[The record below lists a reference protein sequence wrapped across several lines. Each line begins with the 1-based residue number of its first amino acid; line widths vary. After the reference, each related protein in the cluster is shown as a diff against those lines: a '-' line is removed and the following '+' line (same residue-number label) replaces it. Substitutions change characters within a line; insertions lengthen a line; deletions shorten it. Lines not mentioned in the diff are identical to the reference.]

1 MSDYNGLRP
10 GQVLADASVAD
21 FISSLGLGIARAQQA
36 LDTNSIEQLD
46 AFIQPIPGLG
56 GKTLIEMGFSPAFYH
71 YQHADISCS
80 MNLHLRVEESTG
92 VDFGINGAYN
102 NAETSNDDS
111 ETSSSS
117 SSSGSRTETRNREA
131 SLQIT
136 ARSAGEVRLNDSRVA
151 LSGADLESRL
161 ASLVDGLAGNADI
174 SAVAF
179 ERSETPINPT
189 TDASAQQVIV
199 SPNAVAFRAFGY
211 AGGVIRIAS
220 NSDTTFVANPD
231 TSLSVTR
238 SNSVA
243 NYARKVK
250 TAFEDAG
257 FEVTHWPPGEAIHEV
272 LFDID
277 RNHIRAD
284 QRDGLQE
291 TAQMLARAGLPF
303 RLVGHADAPASPGY
317 NLGLSQRRVDEVKRQ
332 LIANGVDRAQ
342 ITSAVGEGEA
352 AANPGG
358 AEGIP
363 HDQAHRRV
371 QILLDVDLLVIEGA
385 DGQVISGVEPD
396 RRDHAESAS
405 NGWIHTF
412 DANDMSGVNGKQVS
426 AEGRSWTL
434 SGSAVDGHAANSP
447 QAFAKNLANSINA
460 DAGSQISASAGGAV
474 CNLARKSDPIQLHLI
489 STSSRDLRMT
499 SSESI
504 TISEQF
510 ANSSS
515 ERETT
520 RRTGNSTVAFGATLD
535 VRHAKQF
542 ELDVTGNSSISARL
556 VSIPAP
562 PEFLDTIRSYLGS

>member
-10 GQVLADASVAD
+10 GEILADASVAD

-80 MNLHLRVEESTG
+80 MNLHLRVEETTG

-102 NAETSNDDS
+102 NTETSSDDNES
-111 ETSSSS
+111 SSSS
-117 SSSGSRTETRNREA
+117 SSSGSRAETRNREA

-136 ARSAGEVRLNDSRVA
+136 SRSAGEVRINDSSVA
-151 LSGADLESRL
+151 LNGADAESRL
-161 ASLVDGLAGNADI
+161 NSLVDGLAANEDI

-179 ERSETPINPT
+179 ERTETPINPT
-189 TDASAQQVIV
+189 TNASPQQVTV

-211 AGGVIRIAS
+211 AGGVIRIAA
-220 NSDTTFVANPD
+220 NSDTTFVVNPQ
-231 TSLSVTR
+231 TSIAVTR

-250 TAFEDAG
+250 TAFEDAS
-257 FEVTHWPPGEAIHEV
+257 FSVHHWPPGEPISDI

-277 RNHIRAD
+277 RNNIRPD
-284 QRDGLQE
+284 QRDELQE
-291 TAQMLARAGLPF
+291 TAQMLARSGLPF
-303 RLVGHADAPASPGY
+303 RLVGHADAPASPTY
-317 NLGLSQRRVDEVKRQ
+317 NLALSQRRVAEVRRQ
-332 LIANGVDRAQ
+332 LLANGVDPAQ
-342 ITSAVGEGEA
+342 ITESIGEGET
-352 AANPGG
+352 AANPEG
-358 AEGIP
+358 AEGVP
-363 HDQAHRRV
+363 HDQQHRRV
-371 QILLDVDLLVIEGA
+371 QILLAVDLLDIRGA
-385 DGQVISGVEPD
+385 DGQVFTGVEPD
-396 RRDHAESAS
+396 RRDNSEPAS
-405 NGWIHTF
+405 NGWVLTY
-412 DANDMSGVNGKQVS
+412 DANDMSGLNGKQVT
-426 AEGRSWTL
+426 AEGRSWGL
-434 SGSAVDGHAANSP
+434 SGAAVDGHAADSP

-460 DAGSQISASAGGAV
+460 DSDSQISASSGGAV
-474 CNLARKSDPIQLHLI
+474 CHLARKSDPVRLHLL
-489 STSSRDLRMT
+489 STSSRELRMT

-510 ANSSS
+510 ANTSSA
-515 ERETT
+515 RETT

-535 VRHAKQF
+535 VRHARQF

-562 PEFLDTIRSYLGS
+562 PEFLDTIRTFLRD